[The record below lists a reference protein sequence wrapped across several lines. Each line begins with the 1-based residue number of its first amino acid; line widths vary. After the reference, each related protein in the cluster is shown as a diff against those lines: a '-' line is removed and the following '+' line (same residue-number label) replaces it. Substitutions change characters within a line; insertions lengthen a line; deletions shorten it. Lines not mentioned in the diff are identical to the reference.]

1 VSEYKFTLTKVI
13 CGDLVE
19 GRIHLGL
26 GVSVD
31 SRVSLVGIESYAT
44 RLDKSVSDEKER
56 VRRRELGLKSKKR
69 LKEILQRGKAQP
81 EGLYIK
87 IFSYNEIGP
96 VKIIGD
102 IKYIY
107 ARDLY
112 NNQPGQNPWTG
123 WQGAS
128 GQLLKEELV
137 NHSSL

>member
-1 VSEYKFTLTKVI
+1 MSEYKFTLTKVI

-87 IFSYNEIGP
+87 
-96 VKIIGD
+96 
-102 IKYIY
+102 YIY